1 VEPPVQIKHKCMHEE
16 CGKYLRARSGIFCSE
31 YKGGVHVQK
40 NCSDMTRK
48 QCDDIRSGKVKWK
61 CDGCKGIIANPYP
74 TPVEDTAVEYQMG
87 KESKKKTNL
96 KILQWNAD
104 AYLSKKEEF
113 YHFVIENDIDI
124 FFIQE
129 TKMTRKDKTPPIKG
143 YEIRRRDRE
152 QPKGKRS
159 TEEEVCSLG

>member
-1 VEPPVQIKHKCMHEE
+1 MD
-16 CGKYLRARSGIFCSE
+16 ARESL
-31 YKGGVHVQK
+31 
-40 NCSDMTRK
+40 
-48 QCDDIRSGKVKWK
+48 
-61 CDGCKGIIANPYP
+61 P
-74 TPVEDTAVEYQMG
+74 TPSQPPLRILEVENLMG

-113 YHFVIENDIDI
+113 YHFAIGNNIDI

-129 TKMTRKDKTPPIKG
+129 TKMTRKDKTQPMKG
-143 YEIRRRDRE
+143 YEIRKRDKNN
-152 QPKGKRS
+152 PKEKRT